1 MSAHSGGRRSGVEVA
16 PLSHRVAAMA
26 GYRVAE
32 LAVLAVLTAVQGHA
46 DPVQD
51 GLIASL
57 YVLITSMF
65 SACIAIRRPG
75 VAVRAFGL
83 SLLVD
88 GVFLQYVHE
97 RLGHQVAVDVVLAAQ
112 LVAVCLLASFR
123 SGLKLAVWQS
133 VLMLVAWKS
142 EQAHLVP
149 AASALA
155 GLDRQHTIITDMA
168 LLWLVVVTT
177 STAASINERE
187 LRRRRYDA
195 ESLERLAADL
205 LLDERPDAVLRRLV
219 DFVVDELSARRAV
232 MVRRGPVVAASTDP
246 SSAPGQAV
254 EGQPVGGQLVG
265 GHPVA
270 ALSVLAASGAVEQ
283 DGART
288 LLGTPSAL
296 DRLPV
301 QRSGPVTASGP
312 AGGATAAGVLA
323 PSGLLDL
330 AASSVEPILALR
342 LDPLRDPFLAAL
354 MPGARRL
361 GAIPIGAADAA
372 GNSTVLVAE
381 FGSGNGRGARVE
393 RRTVT
398 AATQAAATGAIAYS
412 RALLL
417 AQAQRAASTDGLT
430 GLNNRRTFDE
440 TMRKRLATWVEAGEP
455 FALVL
460 ADVDHFKSVNDRFGH
475 QVGDEVLQAVARV
488 FAAVALP
495 HEIPA
500 RYGGEEFALIVPGA
514 DTATA
519 AQSAERLRLGLLE
532 IEQPVRVSASF
543 GVGSVPDDAD
553 SVDSLILA
561 ADAALL
567 QAKANGRNR
576 VVVAEGSAAPM
587 PASTST
593 A

>member
-1 MSAHSGGRRSGVEVA
+1 MSAPGDGRRGSVEVA
-16 PLSHRVAAMA
+16 PLSHRVAAMS

-32 LAVLAVLTAVQGHA
+32 IVVLTVLALVQGHI

-51 GLIASL
+51 GVITGA
-57 YVLITSMF
+57 YVLTTGLF
-65 SACIAIRRPG
+65 SACIVVRRPG

-83 SLLVD
+83 ALLVD

-123 SGLKLAVWQS
+123 TGLKLAVWQS

-149 AASALA
+149 APSALI
-155 GLDRQHTIITDMA
+155 GLDREHAIVTDMA

-195 ESLERLAADL
+195 ESLERLSAAL
-205 LLDERPDAVLRRLV
+205 LLDERPEAVLRRLV
-219 DFVVDELSARRAV
+219 DFVVGELSARRAV
-232 MVRRGPVVAASTDP
+232 VLRRTAEP
-246 SSAPGQAV
+246 SAV
-254 EGQPVGGQLVG
+254 TL
-265 GHPVA
+265 
-270 ALSVLAASGAVEQ
+270 LAASGAVVFH
-283 DGART
+283 DT
-288 LLGTPSAL
+288 PHLLGAAAVDQVPAQRHGPDPAGPAAGPVDRPAPS
-296 DRLPV
+296 DLPV
-301 QRSGPVTASGP
+301 
-312 AGGATAAGVLA
+312 

-330 AASSVEPILALR
+330 VASATRPVLALR
-342 LDPLRDPFLAAL
+342 LDPARDPFLSAL
-354 MPGARRL
+354 MPAARRV
-361 GAIPIGAADAA
+361 GAIPLGATDQN
-372 GNSTVLVAE
+372 GVSTVLVAE
-381 FGSGNGRGARVE
+381 FGSGRGSRVE

-398 AATQAAATGAIAYS
+398 AATQAAATGAIAFS
-412 RALLL
+412 RAQLL

-440 TMRKRLATWVEAGEP
+440 TMRRHLATWSDSGEP

-488 FAAVALP
+488 FATVALP

-519 AQSAERLRLGLLE
+519 AQSAERLRLALLR

-543 GVGSVPDDAD
+543 GVGSVPADAH

-567 QAKANGRNR
+567 QAKAGGRNR
-576 VVVAEGSAAPM
+576 VLVAGGSAATM
-587 PASTST
+587 PATT
-593 A
+593 G

>member
-1 MSAHSGGRRSGVEVA
+1 MSGHGQRRRSSVEVA
-16 PLSHRVAAMA
+16 PLSHRVAAMS

-32 LAVLAVLTAVQGHA
+32 IAVLAVLALVDGHL
-46 DPVQD
+46 DPSQD
-51 GLIASL
+51 GLIAGI
-57 YVLITSMF
+57 YVLTTGLF
-65 SACIAIRRPG
+65 SACIVIRRPG

-123 SGLKLAVWQS
+123 TGLKLGVWQS
-133 VLMLVAWKS
+133 LLMVVAWKS
-142 EQAHLVP
+142 EQTHLVP
-149 AASALA
+149 GPSALT
-155 GLDRQHTIITDMA
+155 GLDRQHAIITDMA

-187 LRRRRYDA
+187 LRRRRSDA
-195 ESLERLAADL
+195 ESLERLAAAL
-205 LLDERPDAVLRRLV
+205 LLDERPESVLQRMV
-219 DFVVDELSARRAV
+219 DFVVTELSARRAV
-232 MVRRGPVVAASTDP
+232 VLRRSPADSGLPPDHPPGHLPRHGEARDP
-246 SSAPGQAV
+246 AV
-254 EGQPVGGQLVG
+254 SRVT
-265 GHPVA
+265 
-270 ALSVLAASGAVEQ
+270 VLAASGSVEVGEV
-283 DGART
+283 DR
-288 LLGTPSAL
+288 LLGSDPVL
-296 DRLPV
+296 DRIPAQRRGPV
-301 QRSGPVTASGP
+301 PASGPVGGP
-312 AGGATAAGVLA
+312 APAAALA

-330 AASSVEPILALR
+330 AAAAAEPVLALR
-342 LDPLRDPFLAAL
+342 LNPQRDPFLATL

-361 GAIPIGAADAA
+361 GAIPIGAVDPA
-372 GNSTVLVAE
+372 GASTVLVAE
-381 FGSGNGRGARVE
+381 FGSSRGRGGRVE

-398 AATQAAATGAIAYS
+398 AATQAAATAAIAYS
-412 RALLL
+412 RAQLL

-430 GLNNRRTFDE
+430 GLNNRRTFDQ
-440 TMRKRLATWVEAGEP
+440 TMRRHFATWAESGEP

-475 QVGDEVLQAVARV
+475 QVGDEVLQAVAQV

-514 DTATA
+514 DTTTA
-519 AQSAERLRLGLLE
+519 AMSAERLRLGLLE
-532 IEQPVRVSASF
+532 IERPVRVSASF
-543 GVGSVPDDAD
+543 GVGSVPADAHT
-553 SVDSLILA
+553 VDSLILA

-567 QAKANGRNR
+567 QAKAAGRNR

-587 PASTST
+587 PAGPP
-593 A
+593 AN